1 MHAQTYISFKN
12 AQQLERVVVGGAG
25 GSGPQAGRK
34 SMNFAIRNS
43 QQRKGTI
50 VGSSSSN
57 VLLQQHHQPEFKIDT
72 TSPGKAK
79 ISPKGNGAIALRPSK
94 LPLSG
99 SKAELGIVTKSN
111 PATLVVQGANLL
123 VANNKTPEHVANEAT
138 TTCPV
143 HSTMFQPKDR
153 VSNLSKEASKRIKTD

>member
-72 TSPGKAK
+72 T
-79 ISPKGNGAIALRPSK
+79 SPKGNGAIALRPSK

>member
-25 GSGPQAGRK
+25 GSGTQAGRK

-72 TSPGKAK
+72 TSP
-79 ISPKGNGAIALRPSK
+79 KGNGAIAIALRPSK